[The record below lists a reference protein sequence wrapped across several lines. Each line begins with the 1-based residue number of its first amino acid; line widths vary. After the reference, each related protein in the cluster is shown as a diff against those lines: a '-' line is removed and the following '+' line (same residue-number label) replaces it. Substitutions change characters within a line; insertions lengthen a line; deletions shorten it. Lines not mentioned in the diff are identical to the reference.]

1 VPADNTE
8 EKVVTGKS
16 IGWLRTLCAVICLAV
31 AAPTA
36 IAENYPSRPIKLIVP
51 YVPGG
56 GADVIGRY
64 IAKGLTQSL
73 GQTVVVENR
82 TGAGGVVGTEYGI
95 SQPADGYTL
104 TLISSSY
111 TVNPSLYK
119 LKFDSIKDITPII
132 QVSTGPMVLVAN
144 PRLGLKSMA
153 DLVKLA
159 KAKPGTLNYGSSG
172 TGSVLHL
179 AGALFAD
186 RAGIQMTHIPYKGGA
201 AAMNDLLGGQVD
213 IYFAASATAMPQVK
227 SGRATALGVTSAER
241 VPALPDVPTIAETGY
256 PGYDVTLWYGLVGP
270 KNLPAPLLKRINEE
284 VGKILAAPE
293 TAQKLEIDGA
303 YAAGGT
309 PQAFGATI
317 AKEVA
322 MWRQV
327 VGKLHIKTD

>member
-1 VPADNTE
+1 M
-8 EKVVTGKS
+8 
-16 IGWLRTLCAVICLAV
+16 LRALCASVCLPAL
-31 AAPTA
+31 AAPALADT
-36 IAENYPSRPIKLIVP
+36 YPSHAIKLIVP
-51 YVPGG
+51 YVAGG

-64 IAKGLTQSL
+64 IAKGLTESL

-119 LKFDSIKDITPII
+119 LKFDAIKDITPII
-132 QVSTGPMVLVAN
+132 QVSKGPMVLVAN
-144 PRLGLKSMA
+144 PKLGLKTVA

-159 KAKPGTLNYGSSG
+159 KAKPGALNYGSSG

-213 IYFAASATAMPQVK
+213 LYFAASATAMPQVK

-256 PGYDVTLWYGLVGP
+256 PGYDVTLWYGLIGP
-270 KNLPAPLLKRINEE
+270 KDMPASLVQRLNQE

-309 PQAFGATI
+309 STAFGATI

-327 VGKLHIKTD
+327 VGKLHIKTE

>member
-1 VPADNTE
+1 MHHRKFAA
-8 EKVVTGKS
+8 
-16 IGWLRTLCAVICLAV
+16 WLRLLLVGACLAGI
-31 AAPTA
+31 AAPAAAQT
-36 IAENYPSRPIKLIVP
+36 YPERPIKLIVP

-73 GQTVVVENR
+73 GQTVIVENR

-104 TLISSSY
+104 TLISSSH

-119 LKFDSIKDITPII
+119 LKFDSVKDITPIV
-132 QVSTGPMVLVAN
+132 QVSTGPMVLVVN
-144 PRLGLKSMA
+144 PRLGAKSVA

-159 KAKPGTLNYGSSG
+159 KDKPDTLNYGSSG

-186 RAGIQMTHIPYKGGA
+186 RAGIRMTHIPYKGGA
-201 AAMNDLLGGQVD
+201 AAMTDLVSGQVD
-213 IYFAASATAMPQVK
+213 LYFAASATAMPQVK
-227 SGRATALGVTSAER
+227 GGRVLALGVTSAKR
-241 VPALPDVPTIAETGY
+241 VPALPDVPSIAEAGF

-270 KNLPAPLLKRINEE
+270 KGMPAPLVQRINSE
-284 VGKILAAPE
+284 VNKLLATPE
-293 TAQKLEIDGA
+293 AAEKMEIDGA
-303 YAAGGT
+303 YTAGGT
-309 PQAFGATI
+309 SEAFGATI
-317 AKEVA
+317 GKEVA

-327 VGKLHIKTD
+327 IDKLGLKLD